1 MVDLRI
7 RLLIDVMM
15 NDEGIAR
22 LQSMLGE
29 QPITAVLIE
38 GYPRGLDGRF
48 MGATMVEKEE
58 SDARPTG

>member
-1 MVDLRI
+1 
-7 RLLIDVMM
+7 MM